1 MTNYCSCI
9 IDNDSSKDFLFL
21 LPMQQI
27 LCLIF
32 EGYLFTANDNYK
44 DCFLMVITANKIS
57 KDYIFKGIYS

>member
-1 MTNYCSCI
+1 
-9 IDNDSSKDFLFL
+9 
-21 LPMQQI
+21 MQLI